1 MHRRMNSFNRMQN
14 NVALCE
20 LLKGNSGSFKAGL
33 YVYIF
38 GCMNAI
44 LTKGIGTGPL
54 NSCDMQPCHSYSLS
68 KSQSVKVIISTSHRL
83 RLVL

>member
-1 MHRRMNSFNRMQN
+1 MHKRMNSFNRMQN

-20 LLKGNSGSFKAGL
+20 LLKGNSGSFKPGL

-38 GCMNAI
+38 GCINAI

-54 NSCDMQPCHSYSLS
+54 KFTVQVTASEGDYFHLS
-68 KSQSVKVIISTSHRL
+68 QTETGTLSV
-83 RLVL
+83 